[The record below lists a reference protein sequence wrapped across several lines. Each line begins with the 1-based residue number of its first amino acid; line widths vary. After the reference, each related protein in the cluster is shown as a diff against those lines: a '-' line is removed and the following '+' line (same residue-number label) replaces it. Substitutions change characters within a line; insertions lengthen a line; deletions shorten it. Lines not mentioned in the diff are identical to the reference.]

1 MVLAAAGIWSK
12 RAPFFCDART
22 RDTARRAIAASHRRG
37 PLSVDSNEPGPTFAP
52 VGYTFVTATSGTTRP
67 RSSSAKIANQIDLI
81 VSKFILKV
89 CEPWESS
96 RSLAR
101 NYQLSRF
108 VEHRSVPRSSFLP
121 EMERKFRKYR
131 WYSYWSI
138 YSHIQPYR
146 TSKDT
151 TDIFRSCGK
160 CDLVVSIWI
169 LRTKRVRSWCVLI
182 GKRNPV

>member
-1 MVLAAAGIWSK
+1 MVLPAAAIWLAW

-22 RDTARRAIAASHRRG
+22 RDTVRRAIAASHRRG

-96 RSLAR
+96 RSLTG

-108 VEHRSVPRSSFLP
+108 VEYRSVPRSSFLP

-131 WYSYWSI
+131 WYSYRYTVI
-138 YSHIQPYR
+138 YSHIVPYR
-146 TSKDT
+146 DSKGI

-160 CDLVVSIWI
+160 C
-169 LRTKRVRSWCVLI
+169 LI
-182 GKRNPV
+182 VEPPM